1 MNVSETME
9 KVMKPVFW
17 LQVLLY
23 ICIYIKKKKTN
34 SLTCLV
40 IEYTKATYMYIYI
53 HTYIYS
59 TDIFKNQW
67 CVVRI
72 YIYIKGWMIW
82 STLICSRNRTTN
94 QGKKIVQNLFQLYI
108 HTYIFQLSILFCC
121 LISTKLV
128 ILSSLN
134 ILILII
140 MLVWGLH

>member
-23 ICIYIKKKKTN
+23 ICIYIKRKKLIVWHVLWLNIPRLHICT
-34 SLTCLV
+34 
-40 IEYTKATYMYIYI
+40 YTYIHIYI
-53 HTYIYS
+53 PLTFS
-59 TDIFKNQW
+59 RTNGVLW
-67 CVVRI
+67 MN
-72 YIYIKGWMIW
+72 IYIKGWMIW